1 MINRNDCNFD
11 VNNYPFLDGNIS
23 KGQSY
28 SIFISQLVRLARI
41 NSSFNSFILDCKVL
55 VRKLARQSFSG
66 LLATGLRAPAVLKT
80 ARPWI

>member
-41 NSSFNSFILDCKVL
+41 NVMDMQIDSFF
-55 VRKLARQSFSG
+55 
-66 LLATGLRAPAVLKT
+66 LLCYLNRIGIFL
-80 ARPWI
+80 I

>member
-41 NSSFNSFILDCKVL
+41 NTFLTVL
-55 VRKLARQSFSG
+55 F
-66 LLATGLRAPAVLKT
+66 
-80 ARPWI
+80 WIVKI